1 MMNKM
6 VGNFFKTY
14 GVMMLLSLTFYSCAQ
29 KTEERIGHEIT
40 IEVVGIKDS
49 STIVGYHF
57 GNQRLILDSA
67 EIINDKLQLKGE
79 YTLEKGVY
87 FLYSPNFYFE
97 FIISNQ
103 FFEMKINSELG
114 YKDIEISGSEDNELF
129 AQFQNKMAE
138 IQKQQSELSGRLTTA
153 SAADSISIT
162 QELEGIGL
170 SAKEFRE
177 SLISDNP
184 DLFFIS
190 FLKIVEGVT
199 IPEFEE
205 IEDLQARKIASFKYY
220 RDHYFDVLDDAP
232 SMMRTPVFHGYV
244 MKYFDDLVIRQSDS
258 VNIEIKDW
266 LDKFEGHPQG
276 FRYWLMTL
284 YTKYQESKIM
294 GMDGVTVF
302 LSDEYFLT
310 DKVDFMDEDQKL
322 EIEEE
327 LKFIR
332 PNLIGK
338 MAPRMNLLDTA
349 MQPFSLNQLNEKYL
363 IYFFYDP
370 DCGHCKKKT
379 PVLKDAYADLK
390 KAGAEVIAICTI
402 TDTDKWKKFIKEQ
415 KLDWLNLGDPLYQ
428 NNFRMEYNVR
438 TTPQLYVLNQERKI
452 IAKKIDVEQVLDF
465 IQNYELL
472 DQNLAQ

>member
-1 MMNKM
+1 
-6 VGNFFKTY
+6 
-14 GVMMLLSLTFYSCAQ
+14 
-29 KTEERIGHEIT
+29 
-40 IEVVGIKDS
+40 
-49 STIVGYHF
+49 
-57 GNQRLILDSA
+57 
-67 EIINDKLQLKGE
+67 
-79 YTLEKGVY
+79 
-87 FLYSPNFYFE
+87 
-97 FIISNQ
+97 
-103 FFEMKINSELG
+103 
-114 YKDIEISGSEDNELF
+114 
-129 AQFQNKMAE
+129 
-138 IQKQQSELSGRLTTA
+138 
-153 SAADSISIT
+153 
-162 QELEGIGL
+162 
-170 SAKEFRE
+170 
-177 SLISDNP
+177 
-184 DLFFIS
+184 
-190 FLKIVEGVT
+190 
-199 IPEFEE
+199 
-205 IEDLQARKIASFKYY
+205 
-220 RDHYFDVLDDAP
+220 
-232 SMMRTPVFHGYV
+232 
-244 MKYFDDLVIRQSDS
+244 MKYFDDFVIRQADS
-258 VNIEIKDW
+258 VNIEIKEW
-266 LDKFEGHPQG
+266 LDKFDGHPQG
-276 FRYWLMTL
+276 LRYWLMTL

-349 MQPFSLNQLNEKYL
+349 MQPFFLNELNEKYL

-379 PVLKDAYADLK
+379 PVLKEAYADLK

-472 DQNLAQ
+472 DQKIAQ